1 MAGLLDGLDDSL
13 NVEGLDGAEVDDLS
27 LNAVLGLE
35 LFGGDEGLA
44 DAAGEGDD
52 GKVLAGALDLGL
64 SELRGFVSVCT

>member
-1 MAGLLDGLDDSL
+1 VAGLLDGLDDSL

-35 LFGGDEGLA
+35 LFSSDEGLT

-52 GKVLAGALDLGL
+52 GEVLSGTLDLGL
-64 SELRGFVSVCT
+64 SELDSC